1 MRKKPKEPR
10 YYACR
15 GRVQHRMT
23 KGGSK
28 RCDLPYIRADWLEWG
43 VWNKIKAVLNNS
55 DELVECV
62 NKALIELEERK
73 SQIGTE
79 TLTIGSKLEA
89 IRAKKERL
97 GMAFADAAVSE
108 SAYKSKLNQLKKQ
121 EAAILKCRYDI
132 DPRELTD
139 LAVVEG
145 RIAMVKDVLSQGRL
159 SVSEFGIFGKKGNEY
174 IPAGFNA

>member
-1 MRKKPKEPR
+1 M
-10 YYACR
+10 
-15 GRVQHRMT
+15 
-23 KGGSK
+23 
-28 RCDLPYIRADWLEWG
+28 
-43 VWNKIKAVLNNS
+43 WNKVKAVLNNS

-79 TLTIGSKLEA
+79 TLTIDSKLEA

-139 LAVVEG
+139 LVVVEG